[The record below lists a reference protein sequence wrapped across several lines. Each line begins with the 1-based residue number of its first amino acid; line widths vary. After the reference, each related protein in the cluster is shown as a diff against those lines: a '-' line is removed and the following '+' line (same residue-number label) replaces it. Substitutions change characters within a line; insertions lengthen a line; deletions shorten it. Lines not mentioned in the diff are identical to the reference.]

1 MSVSSVSTD
10 PLDALTNQ
18 FTRPVTIPFAN
29 RIPTTLDVYPA
40 NTVWQY
46 TGTTPPTLYV
56 TTGAGN
62 WVSDSASSAS
72 TITAVST
79 NATFYPLFASA
90 TSGNLGI
97 NVNSSL
103 TYNPSTTT
111 LSVPVA
117 THSGSSG
124 SLLTPLSISNAGA
137 GGVSFAIG
145 ASTNTATI
153 SLSSTPSQPL
163 TFSTGGSAAGFTFN
177 NDIEITGT
185 GNGLFFPATV
195 VSGASPQTCNARV
208 GIVTFTGVSIAAGA
222 TQSFVI
228 NNTTIAA
235 IGTVILYSMTGS
247 TTGSALSI
255 QSYTNVAA
263 TSSTIVVTNGTGATT
278 STANIT
284 FTFLV
289 IN

>member
-29 RIPTTLDVYPA
+29 RVPTTLDVYPA

-62 WVSDSASSAS
+62 WVSDSASSTS
-72 TITAVST
+72 TVTAVST

-90 TSGNLGI
+90 TSGSLPL

-111 LSVPVA
+111 LSVPIA
-117 THSGSSG
+117 SFAGSSG
-124 SLLTPLSISNAGA
+124 SQITPLSINNAGV
-137 GGVSFAIG
+137 GGVSFSILSG
-145 ASTNTATI
+145 PGSATI
-153 SLSSTPSQPL
+153 SLSGSVSSPL
-163 TFSTGGSAAGFTFN
+163 TFATNGAATGFSFGGNVA
-177 NDIEITGT
+177 ITGT
-185 GNGLFFPATV
+185 GNGLVLTPTV

-208 GIVTFTGVSIAAGA
+208 GNVTFTGVSIAAGA

-235 IGTVILYSMTGS
+235 TGTVILYTMTGS
-247 TTGSALSI
+247 TTGSSLSI
-255 QSYTNVAA
+255 QSYTNVAN
-263 TSSTIVVTNGTGATT
+263 TSSTIVVANATGATT

-284 FTFLV
+284 FAFLV